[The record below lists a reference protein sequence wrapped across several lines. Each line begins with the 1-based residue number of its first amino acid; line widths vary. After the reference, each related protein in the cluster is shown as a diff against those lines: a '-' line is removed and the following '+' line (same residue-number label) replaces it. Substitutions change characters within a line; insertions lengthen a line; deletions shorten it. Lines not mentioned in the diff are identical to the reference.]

1 MLHEEIIRLEL
12 FCLDRKKLIR
22 NEQTGCYERDSSVFE
37 SAARWLDFHGDVL
50 MNQGKFII
58 GRVFFDDI

>member
-22 NEQTGCYERDSSVFE
+22 NDQTGCYERDTPVFE
-37 SAARWLDFHGDVL
+37 SAATWLEFQGDVL
-50 MNQGKFII
+50 MNQGNF
-58 GRVFFDDI
+58 